1 MMDPVCRPN
10 LGRGVAAGG
19 GASISIPPAA
29 VPRGR
34 HCGTRHGPAPHGP
47 VLASHPSHTPH
58 TPPSPPP
65 PPALGLS
72 IPGGAGR
79 DTAWERGEPG
89 VGGGGGAASLP
100 APGAGGSRAVLLGR
114 RAVMKSLY

>member
-47 VLASHPSHTPH
+47 VLASHPS
-58 TPPSPPP
+58 PPPTPPP
-65 PPALGLS
+65 PLRPRLPLGSASREVPAGIRLGN
-72 IPGGAGR
+72 
-79 DTAWERGEPG
+79 E
-89 VGGGGGAASLP
+89 
-100 APGAGGSRAVLLGR
+100 GSREWGAEGER
-114 RAVMKSLY
+114 RLCQRREPAAAGPCCWGEGL